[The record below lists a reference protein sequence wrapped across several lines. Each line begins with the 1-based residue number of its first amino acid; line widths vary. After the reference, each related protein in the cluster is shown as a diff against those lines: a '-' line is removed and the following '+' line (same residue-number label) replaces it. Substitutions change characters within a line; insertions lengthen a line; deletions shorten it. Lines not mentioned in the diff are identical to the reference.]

1 MQEAE
6 MVGSLA
12 EKCLD
17 SLCIGPTVSPQKLLR
32 SIPVMLTDKLI
43 DGKTKR
49 ELLRIRNILF
59 MKSVNHYPT
68 TVRMIVFCLN

>member
-32 SIPVMLTDKLI
+32 SITIMLTERQKENCRAFE
-43 DGKTKR
+43 TYS
-49 ELLRIRNILF
+49 LRSMTRWRIYVSLAQGQ
-59 MKSVNHYPT
+59 
-68 TVRMIVFCLN
+68 